1 MARAVSPSL
10 SIIGSTPK
18 REQTHSN
25 PRDTTV
31 QRVIYNTTAINTTTR
46 TTASLKTAKPGA
58 ELVRWIA
65 RKWDLVGVLTLLGS
79 STAYGVFALAHRPVD
94 SGS

>member
-1 MARAVSPSL
+1 M
-10 SIIGSTPK
+10 
-18 REQTHSN
+18 
-25 PRDTTV
+25 
-31 QRVIYNTTAINTTTR
+31 QRVIYNTTATNTTTR
-46 TTASLKTAKPGA
+46 TTASLKTAELGA